1 MEVAIRILTAI
12 LCYLILGIVHELGH
26 ILMGLINGWKF
37 YLLVIGPLGIRADE
51 DGEIK
56 FYFEK
61 QLIMWGGVGCTLPKE
76 VSDDNIK
83 IWSKVLLG
91 GPLASIIVG
100 AIFLPIGIITG
111 NIVFMLLGAMGLGMG
126 IVSIL
131 PLPLKSGIM
140 YTDGERWSRL
150 HKGGQVADEEI
161 ALFKLTEIQITGND
175 FSKVDFN
182 SIESL
187 IKSTEVGIKY
197 YGYYYNF
204 QYYKALSNEE
214 KMELAIEKMEEIKNK
229 VSPIIVNDCKIDY

>member
-1 MEVAIRILTAI
+1 LE
-12 LCYLILGIVHELGH
+12 
-26 ILMGLINGWKF
+26 N
-37 YLLVIGPLGIRADE
+37 
-51 DGEIK
+51 
-56 FYFEK
+56 
-61 QLIMWGGVGCTLPKE
+61 
-76 VSDDNIK
+76 S
-83 IWSKVLLG
+83 
-91 GPLASIIVG
+91 
-100 AIFLPIGIITG
+100 
-111 NIVFMLLGAMGLGMG
+111 
-126 IVSIL
+126 
-131 PLPLKSGIM
+131 
-140 YTDGERWSRL
+140 L
-150 HKGGQVADEEI
+150 HSNNPI